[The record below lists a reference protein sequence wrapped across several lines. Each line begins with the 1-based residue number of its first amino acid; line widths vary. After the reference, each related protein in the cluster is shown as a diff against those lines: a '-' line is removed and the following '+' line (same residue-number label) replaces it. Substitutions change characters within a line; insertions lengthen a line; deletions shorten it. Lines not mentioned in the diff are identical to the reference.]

1 MVIKVFQT
9 DFSKIK
15 NTKSYQAA
23 KQGIKNII
31 SVLYKFML
39 TEVDSIL

>member
-23 KQGIKNII
+23 KQGIKDII

-39 TEVDSIL
+39 TEVDSTL